1 LRSGQERAGRRQA
14 IKRSHLL
21 ARDCRYLPEQC
32 ACTTADWCTA
42 VASACTSS
50 PCPATHISL
59 SAALLQAKELG
70 RLQEE
75 RSRLS
80 GVPEQ
85 FAALQQDVAQL
96 ERAAGRLKE
105 LRQRQRELEVG
116 REPGRR
122 VTQEQLDGRVEDAH
136 TA

>member
-1 LRSGQERAGRRQA
+1 L
-14 IKRSHLL
+14 
-21 ARDCRYLPEQC
+21 
-32 ACTTADWCTA
+32 
-42 VASACTSS
+42 
-50 PCPATHISL
+50 THPPRPL
-59 SAALLQAKELG
+59 AALLQAKELG

-116 REPGRR
+116 WRR
-122 VTQEQLDGRVEDAH
+122 GVRRHGGSWEGSVRRCT
-136 TA
+136 